1 MNERIRLIRKN
12 LRITQTE
19 FGKEIGCSQTAVAKY
34 ESGMV
39 VPDQPIRL
47 LICQRFNVN
56 PTWLETGE
64 GKPYKEGLIPEL
76 VHALRQMP
84 AVQTALE
91 RLLPRLTAEDLQ
103 HMNALIEKFINDD
116 TQKGADE

>member
-12 LRITQTE
+12 LRLTQTE
-19 FGKEIGCSQTAVAKY
+19 FGKQIGCSQTAVAKY

-47 LICQRFNVN
+47 LICQKYNIN

-84 AVQTALE
+84 DVQAALE
-91 RLLPRLTAEDLQ
+91 RLLPRMTDDDWRLINEAVSRFIRAQ
-103 HMNALIEKFINDD
+103 HPP
-116 TQKGADE
+116 DE